1 MGVKVIGTT
10 SVVEQSGSPRYSYS
24 KEGLSIQRIYR
35 GDMAELKEMR
45 PTVGH
50 NASDG
55 VKVISVEIYPTSVSE
70 IGEMVVKYDDFTSV
84 SNEVEVGTEVLS
96 DEIELEWSQLEKP
109 LASAPIFKNVPFSEI
124 QIVEKIIS
132 GESNNSEIDKC
143 CDDAKKY
150 YEKRQKGVSSY
161 LIFAPVVRRTRQT
174 RAKPS
179 AGACGKISPPP
190 MTVGNYVFLKTAD
203 RVLKS
208 NSDKFWTRTEEWTG
222 ADNWDRDLY
231 K

>member
-45 PTVGH
+45 PAVGSGG
-50 NASDG
+50 NDG

-109 LASAPIFKNVPFSEI
+109 LACAPIFRGIPLEEI

-132 GESNNSEIDKC
+132 GELDESAFEKCTNNLV
-143 CDDAKKY
+143 DDY
-150 YEKRQKGVSSY
+150 YEKRRRGVASY
-161 LIFAPVVRRTRQT
+161 LVFAPVVRRTRQT
-174 RAKPS
+174 RSKPTC
-179 AGACGKISPPP
+179 GACGKISSPP
-190 MTVGNYVFLKTAD
+190 MAVGSYVFLKTAD
-203 RVLKS
+203 RILKS
-208 NSDKFWTRTEEWTG
+208 NSDNFWTRTEEWTG

-231 K
+231 